1 MQVIREVGPRV
12 GRDVSFSRDVEKV
25 HVLEGSDCLV
35 RAELLPSAVDLLCK
49 VFIYDER
56 KEAGE
61 EVCSDAIVA
70 SEKDGTCLEL
80 GFGKSEAVLDYPA
93 PAIHFDDFR
102 SVIPKVGADTIE
114 AVKTGFLVYH
124 LLIEGVAA
132 ILCNLAV
139 HGALLALDEALG
151 VTLALAEFAGGAVFY
166 ALFGSRYLFS
176 SYMPQVVAVLEGEGH
191 DQSLLQFFTRLA
203 EFCLYPAFPT
213 EKPVRIFVRIQLGQV
228 VFFL

>member
-1 MQVIREVGPRV
+1 MQVIREVGPCV
-12 GRDVSFSRDVEKV
+12 GRDASFSRDVEKV
-25 HVLEGSDCLV
+25 HVLEGSDYLV
-35 RAELLPSAVDLLCK
+35 RAELLPGAVDLLCK
-49 VFIYDER
+49 VFVYDER

-70 SEKDGTCLEL
+70 SEEDGTYLEL

-102 SVIPKVGADTIE
+102 SVVTKAGADAVE
-114 AVKTGFLVYH
+114 AVKTGLLVYH

-132 ILCNLAV
+132 VLCDLAV
-139 HGALLALDEALG
+139 HGALLA
-151 VTLALAEFAGGAVFY
+151 
-166 ALFGSRYLFS
+166 
-176 SYMPQVVAVLEGEGH
+176 
-191 DQSLLQFFTRLA
+191 LA

>member
-1 MQVIREVGPRV
+1 MQVIREVGPCV
-12 GRDVSFSRDVEKV
+12 GRDVSFSRDVEKG
-25 HVLEGSDCLV
+25 HVMKGSDYLV
-35 RAELLPSAVDLLCK
+35 WAELLPGVVDLLCK
-49 VFIYDER
+49 VFVYDEP

-61 EVCSDAIVA
+61 EVRSDAVIA

-80 GFGKSEAVLDYPA
+80 GFGKSEAVFDYPA

-102 SVIPKVGADTIE
+102 SVIQKVGADAVE
-114 AVKTGFLVYH
+114 AVKTGLLVYH

-132 ILCNLAV
+132 VLGDLAV

-151 VTLALAEFAGGAVFY
+151 DILALAEFAGGAVFY

-176 SYMPQVVAVLEGEGH
+176 SYMLQVVAVLEREGH
-191 DQSLLQFFTRLA
+191 DQSLLKFFTRLA